1 MAAMRQLHA
10 PDEAARAHVVAAL
23 AAALASNPRVAFA
36 YLYGSFAEA
45 RAFRDI
51 DVGVY
56 LAGDATRDVDGV
68 DAELLMSEQLSRLVG
83 LPVDMRILNGAPPT
97 FLFHVFHGSRLTC
110 RNEQAL
116 ADAMERTAQRYL
128 DIEPVLRQATR
139 EAFAS

>member
-1 MAAMRQLHA
+1 MGAMRQLHA
-10 PDEAARAHVVAAL
+10 PDEATRAHVVAAL

-36 YLYGSFAEA
+36 YLYGSFAEG

-56 LAGDATRDVDGV
+56 LAGNVTRDAD
-68 DAELLMSEQLSRLVG
+68 DELVMSEQLSRLVG
-83 LPVDMRILNGAPPT
+83 LPVDMRILNGAPRT
-97 FLFHVFHGSRLTC
+97 FLFHVLHGSRLTC
-110 RNEQAL
+110 RNEQEL
-116 ADAMERTAQRYL
+116 AEVMERTAQRYL

>member
-10 PDEAARAHVVAAL
+10 PDEATRAHVVAAL
-23 AAALASNPRVAFA
+23 AAVLASNPRVAFA
-36 YLYGSFAEA
+36 YLYGSFAEG

-56 LAGDATRDVDGV
+56 LAGDVTRDVD
-68 DAELLMSEQLSRLVG
+68 DELLMPEQLSRLVG
-83 LPVDMRILNGAPPT
+83 LPVDVRILNGAPPT
-97 FLFHVFHGSRLTC
+97 FLFHVLHGSRLTC
-110 RNEQAL
+110 RNEQGL
-116 ADAMERTAQRYL
+116 AEVMERTAQRYL